1 VGPLEDK
8 ISELEALIE
17 EKDAEIAKL
26 KKDHE
31 EFKKGQVKLSYAKE
45 TMTDK
50 VFFRSESEVVV
61 KKSAIPEPEPVKE
74 IVVVQAAP
82 DVEVMARDS

>member
-26 KKDHE
+26 KKDH
-31 EFKKGQVKLSYAKE
+31 
-45 TMTDK
+45 
-50 VFFRSESEVVV
+50 
-61 KKSAIPEPEPVKE
+61 
-74 IVVVQAAP
+74 
-82 DVEVMARDS
+82 